1 MTFISEELAARFHRF
16 GSNTFVQEGGQFVY
30 PEDVS
35 IGSNVFIRAHYWFNV
50 ISPGL
55 GASPKIII
63 GDGTQC
69 NLGLVI
75 SAVNQVEFKAN
86 VLTGP
91 NVYISDTDH
100 QYREVGIPIHSQGIT
115 SYSNRVEI
123 GEGAWIGANAVIVG
137 HVKIG
142 KGSVISAN
150 SVVTGDVPDYC
161 VVGGSPAKILR
172 VYDPGSGQWLR
183 TRSKREAGRILE
195 RRKEQPLLSICI
207 PTYNRA
213 RDLEQCLASIY
224 SQIGDTDLVEVRV
237 SDNASDDETPE
248 VLKRYAEQ
256 YPGLH
261 YERNAENIGADPNI
275 LHVVGQGKG
284 KFLKIQGDD
293 DFYVQGTLIPLLHVL
308 HTYKNCS
315 VIHIDLLQPTGL
327 VEADEGLEA
336 FLHKSS
342 IYSSFISATILR
354 REDWEQI
361 EDKSLYLDSSFNQIY
376 WQYAMLERNPKF
388 CVVHRSMFTYAGNDT
403 ASYNFGKVF
412 IDSYQRILQHFAG
425 RGLSEDGIRADKQR
439 VFYSFILPWFQRFA
453 ASGSGKLEGFESYFN
468 EHYGSE
474 PYYLEALEQIHRIT
488 SRHASS

>member
-1 MTFISEELAARFHRF
+1 MTFISEELAARFHHF
-16 GSNTFVQEGGQFVY
+16 GSHTYVQEGGQFVY

-35 IGSNVFIRAHYWFNV
+35 VGSNVFIRSHYWFNV

-55 GASPKIII
+55 GTSPKIII

-75 SAVNQVEFKAN
+75 SAVNRVELKAN

-115 SYSNRVEI
+115 SYMHRVEI

-137 HVKIG
+137 NVKVG

-150 SVVTGDVPDYC
+150 SVVTGDIPDYC
-161 VVGGSPAKILR
+161 VAGGSPAKILR
-172 VYDPGSGQWLR
+172 VYDPASGQWLR
-183 TRSKREAGRILE
+183 TRSKREAARILD

-213 RDLEQCLASIY
+213 SDLEQCLESIY
-224 SQIGDTDLVEVRV
+224 SQIGDTDLIEVRV
-237 SDNASDDETPE
+237 SDNASTDATQK

-256 YPGLH
+256 YPSFH
-261 YERNAENIGADPNI
+261 YQHNAENIGADPNI
-275 LHVVGQGKG
+275 MHVLGQGKG

-293 DFYVQGTLIPLLHVL
+293 DFYVPETLIPLLHVL
-308 HTYKNCS
+308 HTYKDCS
-315 VIHIDLLQPTGL
+315 VIHIDLLQPTGV
-327 VEADEGLEA
+327 VEGGEGLEA
-336 FLHKSS
+336 FLNKSS

-354 REDWEQI
+354 REDWERI
-361 EDKSLYLDSSFNQIY
+361 EDKGLYLDSSFNQIY
-376 WQYAMLERNPKF
+376 WQYAMLEQNPRF

-403 ASYNFGKVF
+403 ASYNFGRVF
-412 IDSYQRILQHFAG
+412 IDSYQRILQHFVG
-425 RGLSEDGIRADKQR
+425 RGLSGESIRADKQR

-453 ASGSGKLEGFESYFN
+453 SSGSGKLEGFEIYFSQ
-468 EHYGSE
+468 HYGNE
-474 PYYLEALEQIHRIT
+474 PYYPEAMQQIQLIAA
-488 SRHASS
+488 RHASL